1 VCVNAVV
8 GGRRTRVAVA
18 VCATLLA
25 LAAAAPANAAGRC
38 GNHPWC
44 DVYLSP
50 DARAELLLT
59 ALTRDEKV
67 GLLGGDELTGVAG
80 GANTHTGT
88 SDGVARVGL
97 PPVYYSDGPVGP
109 RQGPATS
116 MPAPMSL
123 AASFDRALARLHG
136 KIVGNEVRLKGNDVV
151 FAPTVNI
158 MRTPLGGRT
167 FESYGEDP
175 FLQSRLGVNWIEGSQ
190 SEGVIGNV
198 KHYAAN
204 NQEGLGV
211 GPEGA
216 PLGGSVAGG
225 RYTVDTIV
233 DERTLREIYLP
244 HFEAAVK
251 EANVGSVMCSYP
263 RVNGQYACENKHL
276 LAEVLRRD
284 WGFKG
289 YVLADYGAAKNTGDS
304 IRNGLDFDPWPAIA
318 YNPALVNAALAG
330 GVPEADLDAAVRRT
344 LRTLFAY
351 GFFDRDAYVNDD
363 SRVDK
368 RGHMT
373 QAGEIE
379 QQGIVMLRNAG
390 GVLPLERGEVRSI
403 ALIGEDADEMKR
415 GGGSSNVVPYE
426 FVTPRQG
433 IEKRAKELG
442 VEVRY
447 DDGENAAAVAGA
459 ADVAVVV
466 VADATS
472 EGADKPC
479 MGLNC
484 GATDGLDRDA
494 LIDRVAAANKR
505 TVVVLETGG
514 PVLTPWRDRVA
525 ALVEA
530 WYPGLDGGTA
540 IARVLFGDT
549 DPGGRLPV
557 TFPKAESDEPY
568 SGDPEAYPGVGERVV
583 YKEGVFVGYRWFDE
597 KGIEPAYPFGS
608 GLSYTG
614 FRYRNLR
621 VTPSVDGPGATVS
634 VEVTNTGSRRGF
646 ETPQLYLAM
655 PDPSTEVK
663 QPPRVLRGFEK
674 LDLRAGE
681 TKTARFTLD
690 GRSFSH
696 WDTAASDWR
705 IAPGCYDVMVGRSSR
720 DIELRGVVAQGAT
733 VRCAGACLPALDLL
747 ASSARPRGRGMRIA
761 PAGGAG
767 KVSVEVFQQSRGDR
781 VIRPVLVARF
791 PNRSAGFD
799 WNGAANVA
807 GRSVSDG
814 HLVVRFGGRG
824 TGSHRVALVRRGGRF
839 LARPAFQRSDPCALM
854 EASWLSGPSFGGR
867 KRRPLAIGY
876 RLSRDARV
884 TITVLRGRKVV
895 GRFAAKSRNAGRHTV
910 KLSSR
915 KLKRGTYSVRVDA
928 VAPDATMRSTLAAA
942 RL

>member
-1 VCVNAVV
+1 MGAGRGAVI
-8 GGRRTRVAVA
+8 AVSTA
-18 VCATLLA
+18 LLA
-25 LAAAAPANAAGRC
+25 LAGPTPASAAGRC
-38 GNHPWC
+38 GDHPWC
-44 DVYLSP
+44 DTALSA
-50 DARAELLLT
+50 DARAELLLA

-80 GANTHTGT
+80 GANSHTGT
-88 SDGVARVGL
+88 SNGVDRVGL

-109 RQGPATS
+109 RQGQATS

-123 AASFDRALARLHG
+123 AASFDEALARLHG
-136 KIVGNEVRLKGNDVV
+136 TIVGNEVRLKGNDVV

-175 FLQSRLGVNWIEGSQ
+175 FLQSRMGVNWIEGSQ

-204 NQEGLGV
+204 NQEGLGA
-211 GPEGA
+211 GAEGA
-216 PLGGSVAGG
+216 PLGGSVAGS
-225 RYTVDTIV
+225 RYSVDTIV

-251 EANVGSVMCSYP
+251 EADVGSVMCAYP

-276 LAEVLRRD
+276 LADVLRGD

-289 YVLADYGAAKNTGDS
+289 YVLADYGAAKNTADS
-304 IRNGLDFDPWPAIA
+304 MRNGLDFDPWPAIA
-318 YNPALVNAALAG
+318 YHPALVNAALAG
-330 GVPEADLDAAVRRT
+330 GVPDAALDAAVRRI

-351 GFFDRDAYVNDD
+351 RFFDRDAHVNDD
-363 SRVDK
+363 SRIDR
-368 RGHMT
+368 RGHMR

-390 GVLPLERGEVRSI
+390 GVLPLERTKVRSI
-403 ALIGEDADEMKR
+403 AVIGQDADEMKR

-433 IEKRAKELG
+433 IERRAKELG
-442 VEVRY
+442 IEVRY
-447 DDGENAAAVAGA
+447 DSGDNAEAVARA
-459 ADVAVVV
+459 ADAAVVV
-466 VADATS
+466 AADATS

-494 LIDRVAAANKR
+494 LVERVAAANKR

-514 PVLTPWRDRVA
+514 PVLTPWRDRIA
-525 ALVEA
+525 GLLEA

-608 GLSYTG
+608 GLSYTS

-621 VTPSVDGPGATVS
+621 VTPAAGGPGATVS
-634 VEVTNTGSRRGF
+634 VEVTNTGSRRGY
-646 ETPQLYLAM
+646 ETPQLYLGM
-655 PDPSTEVK
+655 PDPSAEVE

-674 LDLRAGE
+674 LDLRPGE
-681 TKTARFTLD
+681 TRTARFALD
-690 GRSFSH
+690 ARSLSH
-696 WDTAASDWR
+696 WDTAAGDWR
-705 IAPGCYDVMVGRSSR
+705 IAPGCYEVMVGRSSR
-720 DIELRGVVAQGAT
+720 DVELRGVLAQGG
-733 VRCAGACLPALDLL
+733 VSCAGACLPQPDLL
-747 ASSARPRGRGMRIA
+747 ASSARPRGPGLRIA
-761 PAGGAG
+761 PARGAG
-767 KVSVEVFQQSRGDR
+767 RMGVEVFQQSRGDR
-781 VIRPVLVARF
+781 VIRPSLVARF
-791 PNRSAGFD
+791 
-799 WNGAANVA
+799 A
-807 GRSVSDG
+807 GRSAAFTWNGRANVSGRRASDG
-814 HLVVRFGGRG
+814 YFVVRFGGRG
-824 TGSHRVALVRRGGRF
+824 PGSHRVALLRRGGRF
-839 LARPAFQRSDPCALM
+839 VPRPTFQRGDPCALL
-854 EASWLSGPSFGGR
+854 EATWLSGPSFGGR
-867 KRRPLAIGY
+867 KRRPLAVGY
-876 RLSRDARV
+876 RLSRAARV
-884 TITVLRGRKVV
+884 TLTVLRGGTAVKRY
-895 GRFAAKSRNAGRHTV
+895 AATSRAPGRHT
-910 KLSSR
+910 LALPSR
-915 KLKRGTYSVRVDA
+915 SLRRGTYRVRIDA
-928 VAPDATMRSTLAAA
+928 ATPDATMSSTLAAA

>member
-1 VCVNAVV
+1 ML
-8 GGRRTRVAVA
+8 GRGSAIVA
-18 VCATLLA
+18 CAALLA
-25 LAAAAPANAAGRC
+25 LIFAAPAGAAGRC
-38 GNHPWC
+38 GDHPWC
-44 DVYLSP
+44 DTARSP
-50 DARAELLLT
+50 DARAELLRA
-59 ALTRDEKV
+59 ALTRDEKI
-67 GLLGGDELTGVAG
+67 GLLGGDELTGVSG
-80 GANTHTGT
+80 GANSHTGT
-88 SDGVARVGL
+88 SNGVARVGL
-97 PPVYYSDGPVGP
+97 PPVYYSDGPVGV

-136 KIVGNEVRLKGNDVV
+136 QIVGNEVRLKGNDVV

-175 FLQSRLGVNWIEGSQ
+175 FLQSRMGVEWIRGSQ

-204 NQEGLGV
+204 NQEGFGV

-233 DERTLREIYLP
+233 DERTMREIYLP

-251 EANVGSVMCSYP
+251 EANVGSVMCAYP

-276 LAEVLRRD
+276 LAEVLRGD

-304 IRNGLDFDPWPAIA
+304 MRNGLDFDPWPAIA
-318 YNPALVNAALAG
+318 YHPTLVNAALAG
-330 GVPEADLDAAVRRT
+330 GVPESALDDAVRRI

-351 GFFDRDAYVNDD
+351 GFFDRDAYTNDD

-368 RGHMT
+368 KGHMAS
-373 QAGEIE
+373 AGSIE
-379 QQGIVMLRNAG
+379 QQGIVLLRNQG
-390 GVLPLERGEVRSI
+390 RVLPLASVRSI
-403 ALIGEDADEMKR
+403 ALIGEDANEMKR

-433 IEKRAKELG
+433 IERRAKEAG
-442 VEVRY
+442 IEVRY
-447 DDGENAAAVAGA
+447 DDGDNAEAVARD

-466 VADATS
+466 AADATS
-472 EGADKPC
+472 EGADRPC

-484 GATDGLDRDA
+484 GASDGVDRDA
-494 LIDRVAAANKR
+494 LIERVAAANAR

-514 PVLTPWRDRVA
+514 PVLTPWRDKVA

-557 TFPKAESDEPY
+557 TFPRNESDEPY

-597 KGIEPAYPFGS
+597 KGLEVAYPFGS
-608 GLSYTG
+608 GLSYTS

-621 VTPSVDGPGATVS
+621 IGPDASTVTVD
-634 VEVTNTGSRRGF
+634 VTNTGSRRGY
-646 ETPQLYLAM
+646 ETPQLYLGA
-655 PDPSTEVK
+655 PDPSADVK
-663 QPPRVLRGFEK
+663 QPPRLLRGFAK
-674 LDLRAGE
+674 LDLRPGE
-681 TKTARFTLD
+681 TKTARFRLD
-690 GRSFSH
+690 DRSFSH
-696 WDTAASDWR
+696 WDTPANGWR
-705 IAPGCYDVMVGRSSR
+705 IAPGCYEVMVGRSSR
-720 DIELRGVVAQGAT
+720 DIELRGVVAQGG
-733 VRCAGACLPALDLL
+733 VSCAGACTAGADLL
-747 ASSARPRGRGMRIA
+747 PSSATPRAAGLRIA
-761 PAGGAG
+761 PARGVGP
-767 KVSVEVFQQSRGDR
+767 VTVEVFQQSRGNR
-781 VIRPVLVARF
+781 VIRPRRIARF
-791 PNRSAGFD
+791 ASRTGAFV
-799 WNGAANVA
+799 WNGRGAT
-807 GRSVSDG
+807 DG
-814 HLVVRFGGRG
+814 HVVVRFAARG
-824 TGSHRVALVRRGGRF
+824 TTHRVAVRRRRGRF
-839 LARPAFQRSDPCALM
+839 SASSTFQRSEPCALL

-867 KRRPLAIGY
+867 KQRPLGIGY
-876 RLSRDARV
+876 RLTRAARV
-884 TITVLRGRKVV
+884 TITVLRGSRVLKRYAPESRAA
-895 GRFAAKSRNAGRHTV
+895 GRFTLQLPSRGLAA
-910 KLSSR
+910 
-915 KLKRGTYSVRVDA
+915 GTYRVRVVAEAADA
-928 VAPDATMRSTLAAA
+928 LASSTLAAS